1 MLKGSLAYETGNKR
15 GITKGGTRDWTERA
29 CTQSWRLLLFRKE
42 SKRQRKVVEGR
53 AKQIVTWLCTHLN
66 PQEKEQEAKPP
77 SPEETAVPLSPAL
90 FLLDANKVVL
100 ASG

>member
-1 MLKGSLAYETGNKR
+1 M
-15 GITKGGTRDWTERA
+15 
-29 CTQSWRLLLFRKE
+29 
-42 SKRQRKVVEGR
+42 EGR

-100 ASG
+100 ALG